1 MPSGCLS
8 HLTKEQPAHLDALR
22 ARLVEAAAAAATTKG
37 RDAVLPER
45 DASKKRQRLHAL
57 GKVSSSPAMEQAIVA
72 MAGVR
77 TNLAPITP
85 AAAATEVWR
94 ALQEAGVCT
103 QGCRV
108 FCKGFVGSSNDFAYN
123 QPRRSGEPSRAAG
136 IDFKRR
142 GGELMAPEEVVH
154 SRCCAADCTPSLSVE
169 GVQAIRDKWFG
180 LVLAERFHY
189 LVELVWDDVLGQPRP
204 ACDARL
210 HQILGVGKLYSGRLL
225 AQARAQAAAHRSAE
239 QVPRKHG
246 MTAHAAA
253 HPPANAT
260 RAATVAKVEA
270 HFKSCTYVSPE
281 VINTLTGPP
290 KKYRH
295 CSFSEA
301 GNAQALAK
309 NYIEHAPQE
318 HRVSIGVYER
328 ISKAVMEQEG
338 IAVLVGFASDHNVC
352 DECKQRKEATTRARK
367 TLAALVHLSTGDAP
381 PDDPELVTATAEVKR
396 CEAQE
401 SEHEAETRT
410 HNAFITGIQ
419 IECERQALLALKSG
433 DFSNVPH
440 AAMEDDK
447 SSTPLPS
454 VPLDTSL
461 RASESHN
468 VHGVIDVALQ
478 EAALTSTETGAGSKD
493 AHSEIDTEVPLA
505 PTRARAGAL
514 TLGSTLAPTLTLTLT
529 LTLTSCCGA

>member
-142 GGELMAPEEVVH
+142 GGELMAPEKVVH

-180 LVLAERFHY
+180 LVLYSCSPSAFTTSSSSFGTTCSASQDRHATPGCTRFSA
-189 LVELVWDDVLGQPRP
+189 WASSPRGG
-204 ACDARL
+204 C
-210 HQILGVGKLYSGRLL
+210 
-225 AQARAQAAAHRSAE
+225 
-239 QVPRKHG
+239 
-246 MTAHAAA
+246 
-253 HPPANAT
+253 
-260 RAATVAKVEA
+260 
-270 HFKSCTYVSPE
+270 
-281 VINTLTGPP
+281 
-290 KKYRH
+290 
-295 CSFSEA
+295 
-301 GNAQALAK
+301 
-309 NYIEHAPQE
+309 
-318 HRVSIGVYER
+318 
-328 ISKAVMEQEG
+328 
-338 IAVLVGFASDHNVC
+338 
-352 DECKQRKEATTRARK
+352 
-367 TLAALVHLSTGDAP
+367 
-381 PDDPELVTATAEVKR
+381 
-396 CEAQE
+396 
-401 SEHEAETRT
+401 
-410 HNAFITGIQ
+410 
-419 IECERQALLALKSG
+419 
-433 DFSNVPH
+433 
-440 AAMEDDK
+440 
-447 SSTPLPS
+447 
-454 VPLDTSL
+454 SL
-461 RASESHN
+461 RRVRKLRRIAQRSRCRAST
-468 VHGVIDVALQ
+468 A
-478 EAALTSTETGAGSKD
+478 
-493 AHSEIDTEVPLA
+493 
-505 PTRARAGAL
+505 
-514 TLGSTLAPTLTLTLT
+514 
-529 LTLTSCCGA
+529 